1 MGGNVDKVKAL
12 IIAAVVCIIAS
23 LTAVTCHYQSEAT
36 RLQEELTTTQGAL
49 KTASNTIQQMKER
62 NAELSKLDKR
72 YHDEIKAI
80 RSDIA
85 DLRTGIDN
93 GTIRLRVNAVPM
105 RTDSNTGT
113 SSRIDGATCE
123 PTAGATQS
131 YLSLREQLKTKD
143 AQIIGLQD
151 YIKNICLKGS
161 DNHESNR

>member
-1 MGGNVDKVKAL
+1 MDKVKTL
-12 IIAAVVCIIAS
+12 IIAAVVCIIVGLVAALS
-23 LTAVTCHYQSEAT
+23 HCQSVINT
-36 RLQEELTTTQGAL
+36 MQSELTTTQGAL

-93 GTIRLRVNAVPM
+93 GTIRLRVNAIPVRVSDPA
-105 RTDSNTGT
+105 GT
-113 SSRIDGATCE
+113 ASRIDGATCE
-123 PTAGATQS
+123 LDASARQS

-143 AQIIGLQD
+143 AQITGLQD
-151 YIKNICLKGS
+151 YIKTQCLRK
-161 DNHESNR
+161 E

>member
-1 MGGNVDKVKAL
+1 MDKVKAL

-36 RLQEELTTTQGAL
+36 WLKEELTTTQGAL

-93 GTIRLRVNAVPM
+93 GTIRLRVNAIHV
-105 RTDSNTGT
+105 RVSDSAGT
-113 SSRIDGATCE
+113 ASRIDGATCQLSKSAE
-123 PTAGATQS
+123 SA

-143 AQIIGLQD
+143 AQITGLQD
-151 YIKNICLKGS
+151 YIKTQCLRK
-161 DNHESNR
+161 E

>member
-1 MGGNVDKVKAL
+1 MDKVKAL
-12 IIAAVVCIIAS
+12 IIAAIVCVVVGLVAALSHC
-23 LTAVTCHYQSEAT
+23 QSVINT
-36 RLQEELTTTQGAL
+36 MQSELTTTQGAL

-85 DLRTGIDN
+85 DLRAGIDS
-93 GTIRLRVNAVPM
+93 GAIRLRVNAIPV
-105 RTDSNTGT
+105 RVSDSTG
-113 SSRIDGATCE
+113 SASRIDGATCE

-143 AQIIGLQD
+143 AQITGLQD
-151 YIKNICLKGS
+151 YIKTQCLRK
-161 DNHESNR
+161 E

>member
-1 MGGNVDKVKAL
+1 MDKVKAL
-12 IIAAVVCIIAS
+12 IIAVIVCIIAS

-113 SSRIDGATCE
+113 ASRIDGASCE
-123 PTAGATQS
+123 PTAGAAQS

-143 AQIIGLQD
+143 AQITGLQD
-151 YIKNICLKGS
+151 YIKTQCLRK
-161 DNHESNR
+161 E

>member
-1 MGGNVDKVKAL
+1 MKTL
-12 IIAAVVCIIAS
+12 IIAVVVCIIAS
-23 LTAVTCHYQSEAT
+23 LTAVTCYYQGETA
-36 RLQEELTTTQGAL
+36 RLQEEVTVTKGAL

-93 GTIRLRVNAVPM
+93 GTIRLRVNAIPVRVSDPA
-105 RTDSNTGT
+105 GT
-113 SSRIDGATCE
+113 ASAIDGAACRLTPDAE
-123 PTAGATQS
+123 SA

-143 AQIIGLQD
+143 AQITGLQD
-151 YIKNICLKGS
+151 YIKTQCLRK
-161 DNHESNR
+161 E

>member
-1 MGGNVDKVKAL
+1 MDKVKAL
-12 IIAAVVCIIAS
+12 IIAAVVCIIAG
-23 LTAVTCHYQSEAT
+23 LTAVTCYYQGEAA
-36 RLQEELTTTQGAL
+36 RLQEEVTATKGAL
-49 KTASNTIQQMKER
+49 KTASNTIQQMKDR

-85 DLRTGIDN
+85 VLRTGIDN

-113 SSRIDGATCE
+113 ASRIDGATCE

-161 DNHESNR
+161 DNHESDR

>member
-1 MGGNVDKVKAL
+1 MKTL
-12 IIAAVVCIIAS
+12 IIAVVVCIIAS
-23 LTAVTCHYQSEAT
+23 LTAVTCYYQGETA
-36 RLQEELTTTQGAL
+36 RLQEEVTVTKGAL

-93 GTIRLRVNAVPM
+93 GTIRLRVNAIPVRVSDPT
-105 RTDSNTGT
+105 RTASA
-113 SSRIDGATCE
+113 IDGAACE
-123 PTAGATQS
+123 LDASARQS

-143 AQIIGLQD
+143 AQIVGLQD

>member
-1 MGGNVDKVKAL
+1 MDKVKVL

-93 GTIRLRVNAVPM
+93 GTIRLRVNAIPV
-105 RTDSNTGT
+105 RVSDSTGT
-113 SSRIDGATCE
+113 ASAIDGAACE

-131 YLSLREQLKTKD
+131 YLSIREQLKIKD
-143 AQIIGLQD
+143 AQIVGLQD

>member
-1 MGGNVDKVKAL
+1 MKTL
-12 IIAAVVCIIAS
+12 IIAVVVCIIAS
-23 LTAVTCHYQSEAT
+23 LTAVTCYYQGETA
-36 RLQEELTTTQGAL
+36 RLQEEVTVTKGAL

-93 GTIRLRVNAVPM
+93 GTIRLRVNAIPVRVSDP
-105 RTDSNTGT
+105 TGT
-113 SSRIDGATCE
+113 ASAIDGAACRLTPDAE
-123 PTAGATQS
+123 SA

-143 AQIIGLQD
+143 AQITGLQD
-151 YIKNICLKGS
+151 YIKTQCLRK
-161 DNHESNR
+161 E

>member
-1 MGGNVDKVKAL
+1 MDKIKAL
-12 IIAAVVCIIAS
+12 IIAVVVCIIAG
-23 LTAVTCHYQSEAT
+23 LTAVTCYYQGEAA
-36 RLQEELTTTQGAL
+36 RLQEEVTVTQGAL

-93 GTIRLRVNAVPM
+93 GTIRLRVNATPV
-105 RTDSNTGT
+105 RVSDSTGT
-113 SSRIDGATCE
+113 ASRMDGASCRLTPDAE
-123 PTAGATQS
+123 SA

-143 AQIIGLQD
+143 AQITGLQD
-151 YIKNICLKGS
+151 YIKTQCLRK
-161 DNHESNR
+161 E

>member
-1 MGGNVDKVKAL
+1 MDKVKTL
-12 IIAAVVCIIAS
+12 IIAVVVCIVVGLVAALS
-23 LTAVTCHYQSEAT
+23 HCQSVINT
-36 RLQEELTTTQGAL
+36 MQSELTTTQGAL

-93 GTIRLRVNAVPM
+93 GTIRLRVNATPVRVSDPAG
-105 RTDSNTGT
+105 SA
-113 SSRIDGATCE
+113 SAIDGATCRLTTDAE
-123 PTAGATQS
+123 SA

-143 AQIIGLQD
+143 AQITGLQD
-151 YIKNICLKGS
+151 YIKTQCLRK
-161 DNHESNR
+161 E

>member
-1 MGGNVDKVKAL
+1 MDKVKAL
-12 IIAAVVCIIAS
+12 IIAVVVCIIAG
-23 LTAVTCHYQSEAT
+23 LTAVTCYYQGEAA
-36 RLQEELTTTQGAL
+36 RLQEEVTVTQGAL

-85 DLRTGIDN
+85 DLRAGIDN

-105 RTDSNTGT
+105 RTDSNSGT

-123 PTAGATQS
+123 PTSGAAQS

-151 YIKNICLKGS
+151 YIKTICLKGS
-161 DNHESNR
+161 NNHESNR

>member
-1 MGGNVDKVKAL
+1 MGGNVDKVKVL

-36 RLQEELTTTQGAL
+36 RLQEELTTTQEAL

-105 RTDSNTGT
+105 RTDSNSGT
-113 SSRIDGATCE
+113 ASRIDGASCE
-123 PTAGATQS
+123 LDASARQS

-143 AQIIGLQD
+143 AQITGLQD
-151 YIKNICLKGS
+151 YIKTQCLRK
-161 DNHESNR
+161 E

>member
-1 MGGNVDKVKAL
+1 MKTVIIVAIVCVVVGLVAAL
-12 IIAAVVCIIAS
+12 SHC
-23 LTAVTCHYQSEAT
+23 QSVINT
-36 RLQEELTTTQGAL
+36 MQSELTTTQGAL

-85 DLRTGIDN
+85 DLRTGIDS
-93 GTIRLRVNAVPM
+93 GAIRLHVNAIPV
-105 RTDSNTGT
+105 RVSDATGT
-113 SSRIDGATCE
+113 ASRIDGATCE

-131 YLSLREQLKTKD
+131 YLSIREQLKIKD
-143 AQIIGLQD
+143 AQIVGLQD

>member
-1 MGGNVDKVKAL
+1 MKTL
-12 IIAAVVCIIAS
+12 IIAVVVCIIAS
-23 LTAVTCHYQSEAT
+23 LTAVTCYYQGETA
-36 RLQEELTTTQGAL
+36 RLQEEVTVTKGAL

-93 GTIRLRVNAVPM
+93 GTIRLRVNATPVRVSDPAG
-105 RTDSNTGT
+105 SA
-113 SSRIDGATCE
+113 SAIDGATCRLTPDAE
-123 PTAGATQS
+123 SA

-143 AQIIGLQD
+143 AQITGLQD
-151 YIKNICLKGS
+151 YIKTQCLRK
-161 DNHESNR
+161 E

>member
-1 MGGNVDKVKAL
+1 MDKVKTL
-12 IIAAVVCIIAS
+12 IIAVVVCIIAS
-23 LTAVTCHYQSEAT
+23 LTAVTCYYQGETA
-36 RLQEELTTTQGAL
+36 RLQEEVTVTKGAL

-93 GTIRLRVNAVPM
+93 GTIRLRVNATPVRLSDP
-105 RTDSNTGT
+105 TG
-113 SSRIDGATCE
+113 SASAIDGATCRLTPDAE
-123 PTAGATQS
+123 SA

-143 AQIIGLQD
+143 AQITGLQD
-151 YIKNICLKGS
+151 YIKTQCLRK
-161 DNHESNR
+161 E

>member
-1 MGGNVDKVKAL
+1 MDKVKTL
-12 IIAAVVCIIAS
+12 IIAVVVCIIAG
-23 LTAVTCHYQSEAT
+23 LTAVTCYYQGEAA
-36 RLQEELTTTQGAL
+36 RLQEEVTTTQGAL

-93 GTIRLRVNAVPM
+93 GTIRLRVNATPVRVSDPAG
-105 RTDSNTGT
+105 SA
-113 SSRIDGATCE
+113 SAIDGATCRLTPDAE
-123 PTAGATQS
+123 SA

-143 AQIIGLQD
+143 AQITGLQD
-151 YIKNICLKGS
+151 YIKTQCLRK
-161 DNHESNR
+161 E